1 MTSRNLILATAG
13 HVDHGKTALIKAL
26 TGTDTDRL
34 PEEKKRGITID
45 LGFAHLA
52 LPGFSIGVIDIPG
65 HEDFIRNMI
74 AGIGSI
80 DLALLVVAADDG
92 WMPQTEEHLQILGYL
107 GITRGVVAITKS
119 DLGDA
124 ARVGEQV
131 RQRLQ
136 GSSLGDAPIVATSVR
151 EGQGLEELKD
161 VLASECA
168 AASAP
173 RDIGKPRL
181 FVDRAF
187 TMHGSGTV
195 VTGTL
200 SGGQLAR
207 GAGVVLLPRNQ
218 SARVRALQSHNQ
230 ALEVALP
237 SMRVAVNLPDVRLE
251 EVPRGTL
258 ITTASNLTTSAALDV
273 LLRRSSR
280 SSARPLKTGSFV
292 QVHYGSARQTAR
304 IRLLDRRELAPGQEA
319 IARLTFASP
328 VFAFAGDR
336 FVVRDSSARATI
348 AGGVVLDPDAAGA
361 KFRAAGQRVFLRA
374 RAVAPDDLP
383 ILLSSQLHRD
393 GHARSDT
400 LLAKSNFGSAEIAEA
415 LGNGEFFQ
423 RDGLVADAAW
433 WSALSTRAANAID
446 AAHAARPNESGLELT
461 QLRATLALTD
471 DSVLN
476 ALVADLCAHGFTRA
490 GSALRRTAHQLS
502 LPPPLQQKGAAI
514 RAALAA
520 KPFDPPSRK
529 ELARDPQAQE
539 ALRFLAKT
547 GAAVLLNDEVALSAA
562 AFTKMKEQVTSALRT
577 RPATASELRQLLGT
591 TRRVLIPFLE
601 HLDKIGLTLREG
613 DRRRLR

>member
-1 MTSRNLILATAG
+1 MTPKNFILATAG

-34 PEEKKRGITID
+34 PEEKARGITID

-52 LPGFSIGVIDIPG
+52 LPGFSLGVIDVPG

-80 DLALLVVAADDG
+80 DLVLLVVAADDG
-92 WMPQTEEHLQILGYL
+92 WMPQTEEHLQILDYL
-107 GITRGVVAITKS
+107 RITRGVVAITKT

-151 EGQGLEELKD
+151 AGQGLEELKD
-161 VLASECA
+161 ALASECA
-168 AASAP
+168 LAPAP

-200 SGGQLAR
+200 SGGELAR
-207 GAGVVLLPRNQ
+207 GAGVMLRPQNH
-218 SARVRALQSHNQ
+218 SARVRSLQSYNQ
-230 ALEVALP
+230 ALEAALP
-237 SMRVAVNLPDVRLE
+237 SMRVALNLPDVRLE
-251 EVPRGTL
+251 EVPRGTV
-258 ITTASNLTTSAALDV
+258 ITTANLGASAALDV
-273 LLRRSSR
+273 LLRRSAR

-304 IRLLDRRELAPGQEA
+304 VQFLDRRELASGEEA
-319 IARLTFASP
+319 IARLALAAP

-336 FVVRDSSARATI
+336 FVLRDSSARATI
-348 AGGVVLDPDAAGA
+348 AGGVVLDPDAVGTN
-361 KFRAAGQRVFLRA
+361 FRAAEQRDFLRTRVVAPNDLPNLLTSQLRRDGYA
-374 RAVAPDDLP
+374 RADA
-383 ILLSSQLHRD
+383 
-393 GHARSDT
+393 
-400 LLAKSNFGSAEIAEA
+400 LLAKSNFGAAEIAES
-415 LGNGEFFQ
+415 LRHGEFFQ
-423 RDGLVADAAW
+423 REGLVADAAW
-433 WSALSTRAANAID
+433 WRALSIRAVKAID
-446 AAHAARPNESGLELT
+446 DAHAARPNESGLELT
-461 QLRATLALTD
+461 QLRAALTLTD
-471 DSVLN
+471 ESVFD
-476 ALVADLCAHGFTRA
+476 ALVADLCKHGFVRA
-490 GSALRRTAHQLS
+490 GSALQRAAHQLA
-502 LPPPLQQKGAAI
+502 LPPQLEQKGAAI

-520 KPFDPPSRK
+520 KPFDPPSRR
-529 ELARDPQAQE
+529 ELAPDPAARE

-547 GAAVLLNDEVALSAA
+547 GEAVLLNDEVALSAA
-562 AFTKMKEQVTSALRT
+562 AFTNMKAQVTTALRA
-577 RPATASELRQLLGT
+577 RPATTSELRQLLGT

-601 HLDKIGLTLREG
+601 HLDKTGLTTRAG